1 MTDPNTTGSINRIL
15 LRTAIN
21 AEPIVDRSANQK
33 LVHISKL
40 RAELHDLGYS
50 IVTTEWLN
58 AVFSEMPVENLE
70 RVAREAAK

>member
-1 MTDPNTTGSINRIL
+1 MSTKELNAL
-15 LRTAIN
+15 LQSV
-21 AEPIVDRSANQK
+21 VDRSENQK
-33 LVHISKL
+33 LVHIARL

-58 AVFSEMPVENLE
+58 AVFSQVPADQFE